1 MRRGSTLARRQE
13 GVRSWVQVLSPL
25 CAPSSVERMNPTRV
39 AAVLGVVLLLAGV
52 AIAFRGALHLPAR
65 AAPPQPDDVAV
76 VEGADGEDVVKRALR
91 LAAID
96 STKKSEWVESV
107 PGIDDS
113 RLTARQRET
122 FIRFANAERCTCD
135 CGFTL
140 AACRAFDSSCEV
152 SLPRVQAL
160 FDSVV
165 AHRLEVPAGLRER
178 PVGH

>member
-1 MRRGSTLARRQE
+1 MR
-13 GVRSWVQVLSPL
+13 
-25 CAPSSVERMNPTRV
+25 PTHV
-39 AAVLGVVLLLAGV
+39 AAIVGAVLLLAGV
-52 AIAFRGALHLPAR
+52 AIAFRGVLHLPAR
-65 AAPPQPDDVAV
+65 ATPPEPHETTV
-76 VEGADGEDVVKRALR
+76 VEGADGEDMVQRALR

-96 STKKSEWVESV
+96 STKKSEWVEAV

-122 FIRFANAERCTCD
+122 FVRFANAERCTCG

-160 FDSVV
+160 LDSVV
-165 AHRLEVPAGLRER
+165 AGGIEVPPGLRER